1 MNFYEE
7 QEKNREQVMLITE
20 TGERLTYR
28 QVYKLAAEM
37 LHFVPEGA
45 LVFLFCKNQPESIA
59 GYLGMLQKGIVP
71 ALLDPGLEKDQVR
84 ELLRR
89 YRPEYC
95 LYPEEIRE
103 KFTGVEILW
112 DNGHYRLSKTGET
125 PDKAFHPNLALLLST
140 SGSTGSPKMVRLS
153 RKNLQSNAR
162 SIGEYLEITRED
174 RAVTSLPMQYTYGL
188 SVINSHV
195 ERGAALL
202 LTDRTVFEKEFWEFV
217 KRKEQLLW
225 PGCQGLMRC

>member
-1 MNFYEE
+1 M
-7 QEKNREQVMLITE
+7 
-20 TGERLTYR
+20 
-28 QVYKLAAEM
+28 
-37 LHFVPEGA
+37 
-45 LVFLFCKNQPESIA
+45 
-59 GYLGMLQKGIVP
+59 
-71 ALLDPGLEKDQVR
+71 DPGLEKDQIR

-95 LYPEEIRE
+95 LYPEAVRE
-103 KFTGVEILW
+103 KFTDMEILW
-112 DNGHYRLSKTGET
+112 DNGHYRLSKTGEN
-125 PDKAFHPNLALLLST
+125 AGQGLSAG
-140 SGSTGSPKMVRLS
+140 SGSAPFHIGQHRKSEDGALS

-225 PGCQGLMRC
+225 PGYQGLMRC